1 MKKDTNMRYCTFCG
15 HCNDYSAKFCGKC
28 GKAFPITSS
37 PQNNSSTS
45 WVDHINVYIGN
56 DKPADLN
63 WKVLFTDVL
72 KKHSK
77 SEAENIF
84 ICGTKTTTP
93 TSDSVSQQW
102 PHPWLYSRVFLMFAV
117 AFLLLYVCCAFFEN
131 TNALPGLIVVGS
143 FTVPLSGLV
152 LFLEV
157 NAYRNISLYDIAL
170 IFLVGGCASL
180 VATLSLFS
188 IVEISEYDFISTLL
202 VGLVEEVGK
211 AVIVYYFIKRLG
223 KRNIL
228 PGLLIGAA
236 VGAGFAAFE
245 SAGYAMNYLLAGGW
259 EIMLDVIFL
268 RGFLTPGGH
277 IAWAAITGAAI
288 VIASK
293 NYRDISS
300 SIFTDG
306 NFLRLFAIPILL
318 HALWNSPLSNI
329 GAEICLLP
337 ILLTLIVWVVVL
349 ILINMGLS
357 EIAKTKDELL

>member
-1 MKKDTNMRYCTFCG
+1 MKYCGFCG
-15 HCNDYSAKFCGKC
+15 HCNDDNAKFCSGC
-28 GKAFPITSS
+28 GKAFQTTSS
-37 PQNNSSTS
+37 SSQDASNPS
-45 WVDHINVYIGN
+45 WVDHINDYVGN
-56 DKPADLN
+56 DGPADLN

-93 TSDSVSQQW
+93 TLDSVSQQW

-117 AFLLLYVCCAFFEN
+117 AFSLLYVCCALFGN
-131 TNALPGLIVVGS
+131 TNAIPGLIVVGS

-157 NAYRNISLYDIAL
+157 NAYRNISLYDISL

-188 IVEISEYDFISTLL
+188 IVGVSELDFIGALL
-202 VGLVEEVGK
+202 VGIIEEVGK
-211 AVIVYYFIKRLG
+211 AVIVYYFIKKLS

-259 EIMLDVIFL
+259 DMMLDVIFL

-277 IAWAAITGAAI
+277 IAWAAITGAAM

-293 NYRDISS
+293 KYGEITSA
-300 SIFTDG
+300 ILTDG
-306 NFLRLFAIPILL
+306 KFLRLFAIPILL
-318 HALWNSPLSNI
+318 HALWDSPLSNI
-329 GAEICLLP
+329 GADIYLLP
-337 ILLTLIVWVVVL
+337 ILLTFIVWVVVL

-357 EIAKTKDELL
+357 EIAKHKMNY

>member
-1 MKKDTNMRYCTFCG
+1 MKYCGNCG
-15 HCNDYSAKFCGKC
+15 HCNDDNAKFCGGC
-28 GKAFPITSS
+28 GKAFQTTSS
-37 PQNNSSTS
+37 SQSDSNSS
-45 WVDHINVYIGN
+45 WVNHINDYVGN

-63 WKVLFTDVL
+63 WRVLFTDVF

-93 TSDSVSQQW
+93 TLDSVSQEW
-102 PHPWLYSRVFLMFAV
+102 PHPWLYSRVLLMFMIAF
-117 AFLLLYVCCAFFEN
+117 FLLYICCSVFGN

-143 FTVPLSGLV
+143 FTVPLSGLI

-180 VATLSLFS
+180 VATLFLFS
-188 IVEISEYDFISTLL
+188 IIDVNGLNFIGALL
-202 VGLVEEVGK
+202 VGIIEEVGK

-223 KRNIL
+223 KCNIL
-228 PGLLIGAA
+228 PGLLVGAS

-245 SAGYAMNYLLAGGW
+245 SAGYAMNYLLSAGW
-259 EIMLDVIFL
+259 NMMLDVIFL

-277 IAWAAITGAAI
+277 IAWAAITGAAM

-293 NYRDISS
+293 DYGRICSDI
-300 SIFTDG
+300 FL
-306 NFLRLFAIPILL
+306 NKKFLRLFIIPILL
-318 HALWNSPLSNI
+318 HALWDSPLSNI
-329 GAEICLLP
+329 GSEIYLLP
-337 ILLTLIVWVVVL
+337 IFLTFMVWVIVL
-349 ILINMGLS
+349 IIINMGLS
-357 EIAKTKDELL
+357 EIAKHKMN